1 MNGYI
6 INPSWFYWIS
16 VVNGLRAV
24 LIVCAVITLVY
35 AAYIAIEYSIDGD
48 PEEHTLPAFKAAAQQ
63 SKDRYNKNFKKCSA
77 LFIGLLLIVVF
88 IPSKDTLIEMQ
99 VAKFATYENAEWSVE
114 TVKSAVE
121 YIIEAIKAVK

>member
-16 VVNGLRAV
+16 VVDTIKIVFIFLLVFAVCGVAAGIVCYCSACDDTDRKQAKLILNISAPV
-24 LIVCAVITLVY
+24 LIVTLLGVI
-35 AAYIAIEYSIDGD
+35 
-48 PEEHTLPAFKAAAQQ
+48 
-63 SKDRYNKNFKKCSA
+63 
-77 LFIGLLLIVVF
+77 F
-88 IPSKDTLIEMQ
+88 IPSRTTLIEMQ

-114 TVKSAVE
+114 AVKSAVE